1 MGIPGV
7 RKKVLKTGR
16 KSKYETVIIPK
27 LNKIKNLLAD
37 GYSEKEIA
45 KKIGI
50 SYTTW
55 RKWKY
60 EKVAFSTLI
69 ENSREKP
76 VSELEKTLYKSANGY
91 TVPVEKAMKLK
102 TVEYENGK
110 KVREKEEIKY
120 YIENI
125 YIPPSF
131 NSAKFL
137 LLNWAPE
144 KYSSNPAELEVRK
157 KELQYKIEKEE
168 W

>member
-27 LNKIKNLLAD
+27 LNKIKKLLAE

-55 RKWKY
+55 RKWKR
-60 EKVAFSTLI
+60 EKVAFSALI
-69 ENSREKP
+69 GASREKP
-76 VSELEKTLYKSANGY
+76 VNELEKSLYKSAIGF
-91 TVPVEKAMKLK
+91 TVSVEKAMKLK
-102 TVEYENGK
+102 TIKYENGK
-110 KVREKEEIKY
+110 KVCEKEEIKY
-120 YIENI
+120 YNENI

-137 LLNWAPE
+137 LLNWASK
-144 KYSSNPAELEVRK
+144 KYASNPAELEIRK
-157 KELQYKIEKEE
+157 KELQYKVENEG